1 MCNMNFL
8 PLEKVKGQVME
19 DYTHEQ
25 VDQWMSDIYTD
36 LDDKIEGILYKN
48 DHLDRQ
54 NKALKEMILAKLG
67 TKEGKLL
74 IAKAE
79 SIEEEY

>member
-1 MCNMNFL
+1 MNFL